1 MATNIFETAV
11 IEKSVDDR
19 QRLTEIVKNVNRMTQ
34 GDLTKKIDVTENDNL
49 KDLCLSINRFLLKI
63 RGFINETTTTSDKVI
78 VSYEEL
84 LENSESVKTTIANV
98 NSAINDISLDM
109 SEQMKGTVRSQNI
122 INEIVVGF
130 KEIVNSG
137 NQIENSASSMM
148 NTVEQS
154 IEMYEELIS
163 KLNESAGSNKN
174 LALDINELNENIK
187 KIQSISDGVYSISR
201 TTHLLSFNASI
212 EAERANSNGL
222 GFSVIANEMR
232 RLASE
237 TSKQSEEIR
246 AIINNITAK
255 ISNISSQ
262 MNLEVAVINKNIE
275 ASHLTGDN
283 LRKIHGQSSET
294 LSSVKEINKIIEH
307 QNQEILNIQNIIEE
321 IASSSQKTTATTEE
335 LAASSDDQLIA
346 QNLMMKSIKGLIG
359 MNINLKRQ
367 IAQFAKNYVITPA
380 IQKYIDAAFVTLRE
394 LAQNK
399 VLATM
404 SYRDC
409 TPVLLEAVK
418 NDPSF
423 ELFGLIQKDG
433 LRKAITLDYKE
444 PDVYVSFAHRPYF
457 KEAIIGNAYQSEPYV
472 SSDTN
477 SYCIAVAVPV
487 RTESNQ
493 IVGVL
498 IGDLVLG

>member
-1 MATNIFETAV
+1 MTTNIFETKV
-11 IEKSVDDR
+11 TEQSVDDR
-19 QRLTEIVKNVNRMTQ
+19 QRLSEIVKNVNRMTS
-34 GDLTKKIDVTENDNL
+34 GDLTKQLNVDENSSFN
-49 KDLCLSINRFLLKI
+49 DLCLSINRFLLKI

-84 LENSESVKTTIANV
+84 LKNSESVKTTIATANA
-98 NSAINDISLDM
+98 AINDISLDM

-122 INEIVVGF
+122 IHEIVDEF
-130 KEIVNSG
+130 KEVVSSG
-137 NQIENSASSMM
+137 NQIEDSAFSMM
-148 NTVEQS
+148 NTVKQS

-163 KLNESAGSNKN
+163 KLSESASSNKS
-174 LALDINELNENIK
+174 LALDINELNESIK

-246 AIINNITAK
+246 MIIDNITGK
-255 ISNISSQ
+255 ISNISAQ

-283 LRKIHGQSSET
+283 LRKIHDQSAET
-294 LSSVKEINKIIEH
+294 LGSVKEINKIIEH

-321 IASSSQKTTATTEE
+321 ITSSSQKTTATTEE
-335 LAASSDDQLIA
+335 LAASSDDQLVA

-359 MNINLKRQ
+359 MNLNLKRQ
-367 IAQFAKNYVITPA
+367 IAQFAKNYEITPI
-380 IQKYIDAAFVTLRE
+380 IQKYIDDAFVTLRE

-404 SYRDC
+404 SYQDC
-409 TPVLLEAVK
+409 TPVLIEAVK
-418 NDPSF
+418 NNPSF

-444 PDVYVSFAHRPYF
+444 SDVYVSFAHRPYF
-457 KEAIIGNAYQSEPYV
+457 KEAIIGNDYQSEPYV

-487 RTESNQ
+487 RSGSNQ
-493 IVGVL
+493 IAGVL